1 MNIKNKIKNIKKML
15 DNYYLE
21 IYDSNFSKTI
31 TVFVLYDFNK
41 KIFFYGDL
49 KIKDKYNFFNEMS
62 ISLNNKIP
70 ISKNLFNIFL
80 ELSLND
86 LQETN
91 KNIFLTL
98 NGLEEWTL

>member
-1 MNIKNKIKNIKKML
+1 ML
-15 DNYYLE
+15 YNYYLE
-21 IYDSNFSKTI
+21 IYDSDYNKTI

-41 KIFFYGDL
+41 KKFYYGDL
-49 KIKDKYNFFNEMS
+49 KIKDKYNFFNERN

-70 ISKNLFNIFL
+70 ISKNLFDTFL